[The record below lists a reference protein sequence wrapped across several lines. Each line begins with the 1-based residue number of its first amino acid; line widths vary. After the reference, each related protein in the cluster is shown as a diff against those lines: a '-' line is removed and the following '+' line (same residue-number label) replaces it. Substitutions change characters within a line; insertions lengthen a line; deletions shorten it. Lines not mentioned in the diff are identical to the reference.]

1 MIIIKIQFINR
12 ERKKVCHHH
21 QQQQHCCW
29 SYLLI
34 KLLTKSSSSSSLAFG
49 IGHAFFFCYFLR
61 IFDMIIINS
70 QLEHDHITAAAGLF
84 FFNWIDDDHN
94 HENHAR
100 WMNEWMCGKKIKI
113 SKTTATNN
121 EPKKKISLINL
132 IIWFIL
138 SSNWDLSSM
147 IILVDHWKK
156 QKLFFCF
163 VLSSLALCHSTSCV
177 HLFEEN
183 KMIEQ

>member
-12 ERKKVCHHH
+12 EIG
-21 QQQQHCCW
+21 
-29 SYLLI
+29 SLSSPSTTTLLLI
-34 KLLTKSSSSSSLAFG
+34 IFVDKTFNKIIII
-49 IGHAFFFCYFLR
+49 IGFRNWTCIFCYFLR

-147 IILVDHWKK
+147 SIFFLVDHWKK
-156 QKLFFCF
+156 QSFFFVLFCF
-163 VLSSLALCHSTSCV
+163 IVFRFMS
-177 HLFEEN
+177 
-183 KMIEQ
+183 